1 MSPLEIR
8 AQAIRLLEQLAE
20 QYPNQRLGQL
30 LINAGTGD
38 LFYLS
43 DADLVRTLQQLQIS
57 YSQFKAAGIK
67 P

>member
-1 MSPLEIR
+1 VSPLEIR

-43 DADLVRTLQQLQIS
+43 DADLALALQRLQNA

>member
-38 LFYLS
+38 LFYLT
-43 DADLVRTLQQLQIS
+43 DADLVRCLQQLQIS
-57 YSQFKAAGIK
+57 YSQFKAAGVK

>member
-8 AQAIRLLEQLAE
+8 AQ
-20 QYPNQRLGQL
+20 L
-30 LINAGTGD
+30 LINASTSD

-43 DADLVRTLQQLQIS
+43 DADLVRTLQQLLVT